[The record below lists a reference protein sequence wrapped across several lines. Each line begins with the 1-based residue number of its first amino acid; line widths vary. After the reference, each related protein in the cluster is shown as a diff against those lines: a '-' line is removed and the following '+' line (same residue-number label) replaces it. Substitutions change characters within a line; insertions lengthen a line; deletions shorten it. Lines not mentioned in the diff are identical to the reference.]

1 MNLSQFLSDSA
12 RRHPD
17 DIGLVWGE
25 DTWKWAEVEARS
37 TAFAAALRDR
47 YGMKKGDRL
56 LVQSANCNQ
65 MFEAAFA
72 CWKLGCVWVPARGCG
87 VARRVV

>member
-1 MNLSQFLSDSA
+1 MMPVSTRVMNLSQFLTESA
-12 RRHPD
+12 RRHPED
-17 DIGLVWGE
+17 VGLVWG
-25 DTWKWAEVEARS
+25 DATWSWSGIEARS

-65 MFEAAFA
+65 MFGF
-72 CWKLGCVWVPARGCG
+72 CGHCIGFFLHARWL
-87 VARRVV
+87 